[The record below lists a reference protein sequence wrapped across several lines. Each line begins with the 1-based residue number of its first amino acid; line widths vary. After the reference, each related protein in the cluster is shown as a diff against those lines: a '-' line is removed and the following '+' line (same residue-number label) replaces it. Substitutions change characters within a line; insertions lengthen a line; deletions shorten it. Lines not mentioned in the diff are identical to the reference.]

1 MVKPIAVEPRDGY
14 SIWVKFE
21 DGVAGEVD
29 LSDIAGSGV
38 FKALL
43 DRDFFE
49 TISILPHH
57 SISWGGTDDLEI
69 CPDTIYM
76 ELTRKTAR
84 EPRQQDQ
91 TIPTSAVT
99 L

>member
-1 MVKPIAVEPRDGY
+1 MVKPIAVEARDGY

-38 FKALL
+38 FKALEN
-43 DRDFFE
+43 RDFFE
-49 TISILPHH
+49 AISILPHH

-76 ELTRKTAR
+76 EITGSTVEDL
-84 EPRQQDQ
+84 RQRDG
-91 TIPTSAVT
+91 AVAAGA
-99 L
+99 